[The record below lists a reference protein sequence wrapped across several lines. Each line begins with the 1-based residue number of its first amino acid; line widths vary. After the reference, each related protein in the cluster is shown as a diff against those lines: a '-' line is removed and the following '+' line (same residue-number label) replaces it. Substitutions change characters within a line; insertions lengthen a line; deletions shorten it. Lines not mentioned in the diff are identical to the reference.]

1 MPALCASRALL
12 NESML
17 REALLH
23 YTASHRSQVQES
35 TLHTESCNCE
45 SAVTS
50 NGGALFRLFQFKTGY
65 AQQQTNEIS
74 ASAGLSAM
82 KPLGKRQMPRALPGW
97 KSQFS
102 QRGTASMQNKIAPQ
116 VPAQFSVNRAS
127 EIALSSCYSKR
138 PVLWV

>member
-1 MPALCASRALL
+1 M
-12 NESML
+12 
-17 REALLH
+17 
-23 YTASHRSQVQES
+23 QES

-50 NGGALFRLFQFKTGY
+50 NGGALFRLQFKTGY